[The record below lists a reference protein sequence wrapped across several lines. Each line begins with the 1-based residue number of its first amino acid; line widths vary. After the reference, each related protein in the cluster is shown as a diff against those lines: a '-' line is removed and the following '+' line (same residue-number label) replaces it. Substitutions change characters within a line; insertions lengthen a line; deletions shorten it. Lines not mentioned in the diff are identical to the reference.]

1 MKPNKSLIILLSI
14 LILDCSFFYS
24 QLSGAELGK
33 SKGGYMASVS
43 YGHARQFSDV
53 PSSGGGW
60 GTNLAMG
67 KNLYFE
73 RDAMFS
79 FDLIGNLFYNKTK
92 GLETDEI
99 TKPFVN
105 EVLKKSD
112 YNTFFMNHK
121 TSMLG
126 LGIDGKLTFNKFRE
140 DKNWYG
146 ALLLG
151 GNWGIY
157 TAKMDMEDAWENLML
172 LNLTR

>member
-1 MKPNKSLIILLSI
+1 
-14 LILDCSFFYS
+14 
-24 QLSGAELGK
+24 
-33 SKGGYMASVS
+33 MASVS

-105 EVLKKSD
+105 EVLKSLI
-112 YNTFFMNHK
+112 TILFMNHK

-126 LGIDGKLTFNKFRE
+126 LGIDGKLTFNKFRKIRTGME
-140 DKNWYG
+140 RCFLVETGDLYSKDGYG
-146 ALLLG
+146 RCFGKILC
-151 GNWGIY
+151 Y
-157 TAKMDMEDAWENLML
+157 
-172 LNLTR
+172 